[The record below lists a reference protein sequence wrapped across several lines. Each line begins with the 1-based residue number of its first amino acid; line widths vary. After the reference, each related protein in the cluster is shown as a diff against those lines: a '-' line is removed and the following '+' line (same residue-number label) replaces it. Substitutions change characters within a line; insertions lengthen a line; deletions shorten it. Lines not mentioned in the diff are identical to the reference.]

1 MIDILMSTF
10 NGERYLGEQVRSILG
25 QSFSEFRLVIRDD
38 GSSDDTLALIEEF
51 CREDE
56 RVTLL
61 SDGEG
66 NLGLRRSFMRLLEAS
81 EGEYFM
87 FADQDDVWLPEKI
100 ERSIAAI
107 KELEGSS
114 AASEPLLVFTDLR
127 VTNDRLETIDESL
140 WHYQRLRPE
149 ISQDW
154 KRLLAQ
160 NVVTGCTVLA
170 NRAAAR
176 ASLPFVLPEMMHD
189 HWVAVNAARH
199 GKIGYINEPTV
210 LYRQHAANAEGSR
223 DFGLKYAAGKSL
235 GLGERTEFYRKA
247 AVHFGEVT
255 ALELLRLK
263 AAENLKRLFG

>member
-10 NGERYLGEQVRSILG
+10 NGERYLGEQVRSILD
-25 QSFSEFRLVIRDD
+25 QSFAEFRLIVRDD
-38 GSSDDTLALIEEF
+38 GSTDGTLELIEEF
-51 CREDE
+51 CCKDE
-56 RVTLL
+56 RIKLL

-66 NLGLRRSFMRLLEAS
+66 NLGLRRSFMRLLETS
-81 EGEYFM
+81 VSEYFM

-100 ERSIAAI
+100 ERSLEAI
-107 KELEGSS
+107 QKLENSAGKEF
-114 AASEPLLVFTDLR
+114 PLLVFTDLK
-127 VTNDRLETIDESL
+127 VVNEQLETIDDSL

-160 NVVTGCTVLA
+160 NVVTGCTILA

-176 ASLPFVLPEMMHD
+176 AALPFALPEMMHD

-199 GKIGYINEPTV
+199 GKIGYISEPTV
-210 LYRQHAANAEGSR
+210 LYRQHSANAEGSR

-235 GLGERTEFYRKA
+235 GLGARAAFYKKA
-247 AVHFGEVT
+247 AAHFGDVS
-255 ALELLRLK
+255 AAKLMGLK
-263 AAENLKRLFG
+263 AAENLKRLF

>member
-10 NGERYLGEQVRSILG
+10 NGERYLGEQVRSILD
-25 QSFSEFRLVIRDD
+25 QSFAEFRLIVRDD
-38 GSSDDTLALIEEF
+38 GSTDRSVSIIEEF

-100 ERSIAAI
+100 ERSIEAI
-107 KELEGSS
+107 KKLESS
-114 AASEPLLVFTDLR
+114 STKTEPLLVFSDLR
-127 VTNDRLETIDESL
+127 VVTEQLETIDESL
-140 WHYQRLRPE
+140 WHYQRLLPE

-160 NVVTGCTVLA
+160 NVVTGCTILA

-176 ASLPFVLPEMMHD
+176 ASLPFALPEMMHD

-199 GKIGYINEPTV
+199 GKIGYISEPTV
-210 LYRQHAANAEGSR
+210 LYRQHSGNAEGGR
-223 DFGLKYAAGKSL
+223 DFGLRYAAGKSL
-235 GLGERTEFYRKA
+235 GLGERTEFYKKA
-247 AVHFGEVT
+247 AAHFGEVT

>member
-10 NGERYLGEQVRSILG
+10 NGERYIGEQIRSILG
-25 QSFSEFRLVIRDD
+25 QSFAEFRLAVRDD
-38 GSSDDTLALIEEF
+38 GSTDGTVAAIEEF
-51 CREDE
+51 RRGDE

-61 SDGEG
+61 RDGEG
-66 NLGLRRSFMRLLEAS
+66 NLGLRRSFMRLLGAS
-81 EGEYFM
+81 EGEFFM

-100 ERSIAAI
+100 ERS
-107 KELEGSS
+107 LEAMKKIESS
-114 AASEPLLVFTDLR
+114 SDQNTPLLVFTDLK
-127 VTNDRLETIDESL
+127 VVNEQLETIDDSL
-140 WHYQRLRPE
+140 WRYQRLRPE

-160 NVVTGCTVLA
+160 NVVTGCTILA

-176 ASLPFVLPEMMHD
+176 ASLPFALPEMMHD
-189 HWVAVNAARH
+189 HWVAVNTAKH
-199 GKIGYINEPTV
+199 GKIGYISEPTV

-235 GLGERTEFYRKA
+235 GLGDRIEFYKKA
-247 AVHFGEVT
+247 VAHFGDVT
-255 ALELLRLK
+255 AAELLRLK

>member
-10 NGERYLGEQVRSILG
+10 NGERYLGEQIRSILG
-25 QSFSEFRLVIRDD
+25 QSFAEFRLVVRDD
-38 GSSDDTLALIEEF
+38 GSADGTLALIEEL

-56 RVTLL
+56 RITLL
-61 SDGEG
+61 RDSEG

-100 ERSIAAI
+100 ERSMEAI
-107 KELEGSS
+107 KRLESS
-114 AASEPLLVFTDLR
+114 SEASKPLLVFTDLR
-127 VTNDRLETIDESL
+127 ITNDRLEPIDDSL

-149 ISQDW
+149 ISRDW

-160 NVVTGCTVLA
+160 NVVTGCTILA

-176 ASLPFVLPEMMHD
+176 AALPFALPEMMHD
-189 HWVAVNAARH
+189 HWVAVNAAKF
-199 GKIGYINEPTV
+199 GKIGYISEPTV
-210 LYRQHAANAEGSR
+210 LYRQHSANAEGGR

-235 GLGERTEFYRKA
+235 GLGERIEFYKKA
-247 AVHFGEVT
+247 AAHFGDVT
-255 ALELLRLK
+255 AAELLRLK

>member
-10 NGERYLGEQVRSILG
+10 NGERYLGEQIRSILG
-25 QSFSEFRLVIRDD
+25 QTVSEFRIIVRDD
-38 GSSDDTLALIEEF
+38 GSTDRTFDLVEEF
-51 CREDE
+51 CREDD

-100 ERSIAAI
+100 ERSIAVI
-107 KELEGSS
+107 RELESLS
-114 AASEPLLVFTDLR
+114 NKSEPLLVFTDLR
-127 VTNDRLETIDESL
+127 VTNDMLETIDESL

-160 NVVTGCTVLA
+160 NVVTGCTILA

-176 ASLPFVLPEMMHD
+176 ASLPFALPEMMHD

-235 GLGERTEFYRKA
+235 GLGERIEFYKKA
-247 AVHFGEVT
+247 AAHFGNVT
-255 ALELLRLK
+255 AGELLRLK

>member
-10 NGERYLGEQVRSILG
+10 NGERYLGEQVGSILG
-25 QSFSEFRLVIRDD
+25 QSFTEFRLIVRDD

-56 RVTLL
+56 RITLL
-61 SDGEG
+61 RDGEG
-66 NLGLRRSFMRLLEAS
+66 NVGLRRSFMRLLEAS

-87 FADQDDVWLPEKI
+87 FADQDDVWLPDKI

-114 AASEPLLVFTDLR
+114 AASEPLLVFTDLK
-127 VTNDRLETIDESL
+127 VVNEQLETIDESL

-160 NVVTGCTVLA
+160 NVVTGCTILA

-199 GKIGYINEPTV
+199 GKIGYISEHTV
-210 LYRQHAANAEGSR
+210 LYRQHASNAEGSR

-235 GLGERTEFYRKA
+235 GLGERIEFYRKA
-247 AVHFGEVT
+247 AAHFGEVT

>member
-25 QSFSEFRLVIRDD
+25 QSFTEFRLVVRDD
-38 GSSDDTLALIEEF
+38 GSSDHTLALIEEF

-56 RVTLL
+56 RVRLL

-66 NLGLRRSFMRLLEAS
+66 NLGLRRSFMRLVEAS
-81 EGEYFM
+81 VSEYFM
-87 FADQDDVWLPEKI
+87 FADQDDVWRPDKI
-100 ERSIAAI
+100 ERSLAAV
-107 KELEGSS
+107 KQLESTS
-114 AASEPLLVFTDLR
+114 NKSEPLLVFTDLK
-127 VTNDRLETIDESL
+127 VVNEQLETIGESL

-160 NVVTGCTVLA
+160 NVVTGCTILA
-170 NRAAAR
+170 NRAAAQV
-176 ASLPFVLPEMMHD
+176 SLPFALPEMMHD

-210 LYRQHAANAEGSR
+210 LYRQHSDNAEGSR

-235 GLGERTEFYRKA
+235 GLGERIDFYKKA
-247 AVHFGEVT
+247 AAHFGNVT
-255 ALELLRLK
+255 AGELLRLK